1 MATVAKLDTLSL
13 CKGFTAPQPTGEEE
27 ALQKEKLKRKNQMEA
42 LVSFSM
48 TLNVSTRENAE
59 LEGENHLDWLVP
71 GLSFLLVMKT
81 EILKDS

>member
-1 MATVAKLDTLSL
+1 
-13 CKGFTAPQPTGEEE
+13 
-27 ALQKEKLKRKNQMEA
+27 MEV

-71 GLSFLLVMKT
+71 GLFFLLVMKT
-81 EILKDS
+81 EILKDR